1 MSKHINSS
9 ANGGRIH
16 ELRDTKLRRQ
26 NIIRVFLFVVFFSIG
41 AAALSG
47 SILFADLLRYYNNR
61 ELLKAEKELSNRL
74 KSLNADYDALL
85 QQLRDDPNLVKRI
98 ALVTLGK
105 EATDANTIYPK
116 ATAEQLAAARK
127 ALTEETSPASASGGT
142 NGNLTETTLPE
153 WLTRCRNRRRRTM
166 LFFAGAGLILISFIC
181 FGPAQEK
188 SQEEAKS

>member
-1 MSKHINSS
+1 MSKHINSFTHK
-9 ANGGRIH
+9 GIH

-47 SILFADLLRYYNNR
+47 SILCADLLLYYHNKG
-61 ELLKAEKELSNRL
+61 LLKDEKKLSNQL
-74 KSLNADYDALL
+74 KSLNTDYDALL
-85 QQLRDDPNLVKRI
+85 QQLRDDPNLIERI

-105 EATDANTIYPK
+105 EAEDANTIYPK

-127 ALTEETSPASASGGT
+127 ALTEETSGEPA
-142 NGNLTETTLPE
+142 EETLPR
-153 WLTRCRNRRRRTM
+153 WLTRCKEPRRRTM

-181 FGPAQEK
+181 FGPAKEISREDSK
-188 SQEEAKS
+188 S

>member
-1 MSKHINSS
+1 MSKHLNSFTHK
-9 ANGGRIH
+9 GIH

-47 SILFADLLRYYNNR
+47 SILCADLLRYYHNKG
-61 ELLKAEKELSNRL
+61 LLKAEKELSNRL

-85 QQLRDDPNLVKRI
+85 QQLRDDPNLIKRI

-105 EATDANTIYPK
+105 EVDDADTIYPK

-127 ALTEETSPASASGGT
+127 ALTEETSGKPA
-142 NGNLTETTLPE
+142 EETLPK
-153 WLTRCRNRRRRTM
+153 WLTRCREPRRRTM

-181 FGPAQEK
+181 FGPAKEK
-188 SQEEAKS
+188 SREKAKS

>member
-1 MSKHINSS
+1 MVK
-9 ANGGRIH
+9 
-16 ELRDTKLRRQ
+16 EKRDTKLRRQ
-26 NIIRVFLFVVFFSIG
+26 KYIGVFLFVVFFSIG

-47 SILFADLLRYYNNR
+47 SILCADLLRYYHNR
-61 ELLKAEKELSNRL
+61 GLLKAEKEFSNQL

-98 ALVTLGK
+98 APVTLGM
-105 EATDANTIYPK
+105 EHNDVDTIYPK

-127 ALTEETSPASASGGT
+127 ALTEETSTEPAD
-142 NGNLTETTLPE
+142 TTLPQ
-153 WLTRCRNRRRRTM
+153 WLTRCREPRRRTM

-188 SQEEAKS
+188 SQFVLRSSTTENGEEAKS

>member
-1 MSKHINSS
+1 MSKHINSFTHK
-9 ANGGRIH
+9 GIH

-47 SILFADLLRYYNNR
+47 SILFADLLRYYHNKG
-61 ELLKAEKELSNRL
+61 LLKAEKELSNKL

-85 QQLRDDPNLVKRI
+85 QQLRDDPNLIKRI

-105 EATDANTIYPK
+105 EAEDANTIYPK

-127 ALTEETSPASASGGT
+127 ALTEGTSGEP
-142 NGNLTETTLPE
+142 TEETLPR
-153 WLTRCRNRRRRTM
+153 WLTRCREPRRRTM

-181 FGPAQEK
+181 FGPAKEISREDTK
-188 SQEEAKS
+188 S

>member
-1 MSKHINSS
+1 MNKNSFTHK
-9 ANGGRIH
+9 RIQD
-16 ELRDTKLRRQ
+16 LRDTKLRRQ

-47 SILFADLLRYYNNR
+47 SILFADLLRYYNKR
-61 ELLKAEKELSNRL
+61 ELLKAEKVLSNRL

-85 QQLRDDPNLVKRI
+85 LQLRNDPNLIKRI

-105 EATDANTIYPK
+105 EDNDANTIYPK

-127 ALTEETSPASASGGT
+127 ALTDQTSAEPAD
-142 NGNLTETTLPE
+142 TTLPQ
-153 WLTRCRNRRRRTM
+153 WLTRCREPRRRII

-181 FGPAQEK
+181 FGPVREK
-188 SQEEAKS
+188 NEQKAKS